1 VSPSHR
7 GGSLGEL
14 VKETAAVAVGRIVG
28 FDRLVDIDD
37 QIERSRPVST
47 PEALPSDVRSAASGG

>member
-1 VSPSHR
+1 
-7 GGSLGEL
+7 
-14 VKETAAVAVGRIVG
+14 VAVGRIVG

-47 PEALPSDVRSAASGG
+47 PEALPSDVRSTASGG